1 MGVISTSA
9 LRSLFGTLQTL
20 FLAPFSS
27 VMTFLV
33 FADIVDLSLIPKTD
47 FNPSNGPNG
56 RNGEFLLPN
65 PAVKRVPANADKF
78 RDFYSGMG
86 RHLNNRIG
94 LYGCQVKSET
104 GAAQLAGSGSSE
116 SYTKSRLSGRAK
128 RTWSTAFSHHYSK
141 ASTAMRRTMA
151 DVGSERTANRPAS
164 SRERVGHV
172 LTCSVMG
179 RFGIGVGS
187 HSARR

>member
-1 MGVISTSA
+1 MK
-9 LRSLFGTLQTL
+9 L
-20 FLAPFSS
+20 
-27 VMTFLV
+27 LV
-33 FADIVDLSLIPKTD
+33 FADIVDFSLIPKPD
-47 FNPSNGPNG
+47 FNPSDRLDRWNWK
-56 RNGEFLLPN
+56 FLVPN
-65 PAVKRVPANADKF
+65 PTVKCVPTDADKF
-78 RDFYSGMG
+78 RDFYSGIG
-86 RHLNNRIG
+86 GHLNNRIG

-104 GAAQLAGSGSSE
+104 GAAQVSWL
-116 SYTKSRLSGRAK
+116 RLLRILHQIELVGPSQ
-128 RTWSTAFSHHYSK
+128 RTWLTAFSHHYSK
-141 ASTAMRRTMA
+141 ASTAIRRTKA